1 MEFYYKGIPMSAPNA
16 QKQQMQPEDTIDGR
30 LPRGHRHTLAETNRP
45 FYIAR
50 RDAAYAQITERLAH
64 GRRPE
69 SKDERATL
77 YQICDEM
84 LTEAV
89 MGTRRS
95 QLQDDSLVIHYL
107 QLLEETISACLAL
120 VRHEIKLEREAHEFS
135 EKLGGESV
143 RELQSATNVFSTSE
157 TNIMDCIEGLMRFG
171 TPIMEADTEQIRNH
185 FGEQDRERYNTT
197 LNEYQ
202 SVYAARCKPAG

>member
-1 MEFYYKGIPMSAPNA
+1 MSLPDA
-16 QKQQMQPEDTIDGR
+16 QQQQTQSTSTIDGR

-50 RDAAYAQITERLAH
+50 RDAAYAQIAEIFRQ
-64 GRRPE
+64 GRRSE

-77 YQICDEM
+77 YQTCDEL

-89 MGTRRS
+89 IGTRRS
-95 QLQDDSLVIHYL
+95 QQQDDSLVIHYL

-135 EKLGGESV
+135 AKMGGENV
-143 RELQSATNVFSTSE
+143 RELQSATEVFGSSE
-157 TNIMDCIEGLMRFG
+157 TNIIDCIDGLMRFG
-171 TPIMEADTEQIRNH
+171 TSIMEADTDQVRAQ
-185 FGEQDRERYNTT
+185 FGEQDHERYNTA
-197 LNEYQ
+197 LNEYR
-202 SVYAARCKPAG
+202 SVYAARCKTDG